1 MHARFT
7 AASGLRMV
15 SLMSL
20 LTVAG
25 LTSSACSSGAPT
37 GSGSASAT
45 NGQGNGTST
54 NGSGSGSG
62 TIKTDNDQAVAVRE
76 VSKTVGN
83 GTKLAI
89 STGELAQGATTTR
102 VLTVSNSGSFSS
114 LTLSKLAFEYA
125 PTPIEGDKPAFA
137 CAVVKDATET
147 PCSAFSGIDLFPPG
161 KGSPSSISINITFL
175 KYADAAQRSATLRVA
190 SNDVKGNKDY
200 AISFYTT
207 AGQARIGVQP
217 QQIDFGYVPV
227 GTSPVSAAAVL
238 NIGSSDLVITQVDL
252 SQLDKEFFKVVWNGK
267 EFATGGPV
275 NLEPPAIIK
284 PSDSIE
290 FSVLFTAKDDKP
302 RSYDIRMLTND
313 ASLTVDGVGVKRVPV
328 KVNSTGPCL
337 LLSPKAVVFGATPV
351 GQAKEQILM
360 VKSCGDEA
368 VVISKIAFDT
378 PPGAGNFS
386 VKWELLKPTA
396 AEPTTDAPLKLAP
409 NASAALTLV
418 YTPTKL
424 SPTSATGTVTQD
436 TASLT
441 VTSNTAA
448 GTAKATLEGYG
459 ASGDCPTPSITIAE
473 GDTVTPQTV
482 LHLDGKQSYATG
494 GTIAKFQWEVEQA
507 KGSVS
512 LFAPNATSSAVTFQP
527 NVAGDY
533 TFRLHVWDQGGKKS
547 CAPAE
552 KKVKVIP
559 DQAIHVELIWKTPGD
574 KDETD
579 SGPGVGTDLD
589 LHFAHQY
596 AAGQD
601 YDGDKKPDPWFA
613 GQYDCFWFNCG
624 NGNTVEWGSYDPNVD
639 DDPSLDR
646 DDTDGAGP
654 ENLNLT
660 LPEDGKTYS
669 VGVHYYNDFAL
680 GKSKAIIRIY
690 IYGVLQFEVTS
701 PDLIKGDMWY
711 VAKIGWPQ
719 AEIES
724 AQKAAGDTIPFIT
737 KKYPAP
743 SLD

>member
-1 MHARFT
+1 MIFASSLRR
-7 AASGLRMV
+7 AASAALCGFALAC
-15 SLMSL
+15 
-20 LTVAG
+20 AG
-25 LTSSACSSGAPT
+25 QTPNSGPQGANGNGNGGGGSTGGGGGGGSGAIT
-37 GSGSASAT
+37 T
-45 NGQGNGTST
+45 E
-54 NGSGSGSG
+54 
-62 TIKTDNDQAVAVRE
+62 DDQAVAVRE
-76 VSKTVGN
+76 GGKPVTNGAKLLIPTGDIGEGGTTLRVLQVQNNATFKALAVSKLV
-83 GTKLAI
+83 
-89 STGELAQGATTTR
+89 
-102 VLTVSNSGSFSS
+102 FD
-114 LTLSKLAFEYA
+114 YA
-125 PTPIEGDKPAFA
+125 PTPVEGDKPAFT
-137 CAVVKDATET
+137 CVVVKGDTET
-147 PCSAFSGIDLFPPG
+147 ACKDFTGQTLQPVG
-161 KGSPSSISINITFL
+161 KGSPNSFSINVRFL
-175 KYADAAQRSATLRVA
+175 KYNDAALRSAVLRIQ
-190 SNDVKGNKDY
+190 SNDVKGNKEF
-200 AISFYTT
+200 AVTFATT
-207 AGQARIGVQP
+207 AGLAKIAVQP
-217 QQIDFGYVPV
+217 LQIDFGYVPV
-227 GTSPVSAAAVL
+227 GTSPVSGGVVL
-238 NIGSSDLVITQVDL
+238 NVGSSDLVVSQIDL
-252 SQLDKEFFKVVWNGK
+252 TSLDKESFKIVWNGK
-267 EFATGGPV
+267 EFVTGAPV
-275 NLEPPAIIK
+275 VLDPPTVIK
-284 PSDSIE
+284 PNDSVD

-302 RSYDIRMLTND
+302 RAHDILLHTND
-313 ASLTVDGVGVKRVPV
+313 ASLTTDGPGIKRVPV

-351 GQAKEQILM
+351 GQSKEQVLLL
-360 VKSCGDEA
+360 KSCGDEP
-368 VVISKIAFDT
+368 VSISKIAFDT

-386 VKWELLKPTA
+386 VVWAQLKETGGKEPS
-396 AEPTTDAPLKLAP
+396 AEAPLKLAP
-409 NASAALTLV
+409 NQSVTLGLK
-418 YTPTKL
+418 YMPDKL
-424 SPTSATGTVTQD
+424 SPTSASGSVTQD
-436 TASLT
+436 TATLT

-459 ASGDCPTPSITIAE
+459 ASTDCPTPIITVAE

-494 GTIAKFQWEVEQA
+494 GTISKYQWEVEQA

-533 TFRLHVWDQGGKKS
+533 LFRLHVWDAGGKKS

-559 DQAIHVELIWKTPGD
+559 DQAIHVELLWKTPGD

-601 YDGDKKPDPWFA
+601 YDGDGKADPWFA

-669 VGVHYYNDFAL
+669 VGVHYYNDFGY

-701 PDLIKGDMWY
+701 PDLVKGDMWY

-719 AEIES
+719 AEIET
-724 AQKAAGDTIPFIT
+724 AQKSASDKSPFVT

-743 SLD
+743 ALD